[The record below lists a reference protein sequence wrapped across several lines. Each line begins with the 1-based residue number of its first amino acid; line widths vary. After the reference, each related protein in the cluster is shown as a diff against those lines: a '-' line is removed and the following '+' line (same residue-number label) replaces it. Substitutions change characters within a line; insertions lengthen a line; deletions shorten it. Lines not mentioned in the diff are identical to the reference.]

1 MARLASHPDAYR
13 TFTPTD
19 ITDTHVAPPIESLPY
34 HERQI
39 VQAEAWGFVITNM
52 HRITGI
58 ARRVCGCVPGDQR
71 EEAIEHVKIKLVEH
85 WPRLRIL
92 VSKARAPEKMETTVI
107 TMTAQAV
114 ARSWD
119 RRRRFGAAHV
129 KGDISI
135 DAPFYGDD
143 TSSLHEKIAST
154 DFASDEIA
162 EAIGASTLSEADR
175 ALVFELM
182 ADCTREERAAM
193 RAYLAG
199 EESRAV
205 VTTLRRV
212 GARNR
217 AEWGACFAA

>member
-1 MARLASHPDAYR
+1 MARLAQHPDAYN
-13 TFTPTD
+13 TFTPTA
-19 ITDTHVAPPIESLPY
+19 TTSPNSRPPIEDLDGESRR
-34 HERQI
+34 EI
-39 VQAEAWGFVITNM
+39 TGEAWAFIM
-52 HRITGI
+52 AHMKRITGI

-71 EEAIEHVKIKLVEH
+71 EEAIEHVKIALVEQ
-85 WPRLRIL
+85 WPRLRVLIA
-92 VSKARAPEKMETTVI
+92 KARAPERMETTVI
-107 TMTAQAV
+107 SMTAYAV

-119 RRRRFGAAHV
+119 RRRRFGAANV
-129 KGDISI
+129 PGAVSI
-135 DAPFYGDD
+135 DAPVYNDGP
-143 TSSLHEKIAST
+143 SNLHDKI
-154 DFASDEIA
+154 ASDEIA